1 MLFEYQRS
9 DQSLENWEEILRKGI
24 DRGSLVMAQERV
36 TGTEGQEEGWCDES
50 KLRGEA
56 ASGCL
61 LWVMRKDKRGP
72 GDPARSIPAGGQ
84 SQVLCPGNVKT
95 AGGVLFHLH
104 VETHSQVKSTLW
116 AAKNTHSIEEK
127 NNMKK

>member
-9 DQSLENWEEILRKGI
+9 VQSLGNWEEILRKGI
-24 DRGSLVMAQERV
+24 DRGSLVMAQ
-36 TGTEGQEEGWCDES
+36 
-50 KLRGEA
+50 A

-72 GDPARSIPAGGQ
+72 GDPACSIPAGGQ
-84 SQVLCPGNVKT
+84 SQVLCPGNVNT

-127 NNMKK
+127 NNIKK